1 MVYKGFRTYKTWYH
15 IKSLVK
21 NSLVEHTVKAKQ
33 YHKFNISLI
42 QKIGFANDMTKLAIL
57 KQMSICFISSLIS
70 YSFSSLILASHLFY
84 LFFIFLFAKW
94 YAYFFLFLAQNLSL
108 LCGRFW
114 RLTFV
119 FYFNCDAYE
128 SPSFYE
134 FNRICSF

>member
-1 MVYKGFRTYKTWYH
+1 MKKYIWYKNKL
-15 IKSLVK
+15 LVR
-21 NSLVEHTVKAKQ
+21 SSSIEHTVKEKR
-33 YHKFNISLI
+33 YHKFNISFI

-57 KQMSICFISSLIS
+57 EQMSICSISLLIS

-114 RLTFV
+114 RSTFV
-119 FYFNCDAYE
+119 FYFSCDAYE
-128 SPSFYE
+128 SPSIYE
-134 FNRICSF
+134 FNRICCF